1 MKKKHIKKLK
11 KEKCFLERCS
21 STITIAQQLIGKCT
35 RCGGIFCPEHRYS
48 KDHLCPEPVVDC
60 REAAAAEELARK
72 EAIDAMRCVASK
84 V

>member
-1 MKKKHIKKLK
+1 MGTKKKHIKKPK

-35 RCGGIFCPEHRYS
+35 RCGGMFCPEHRYS
-48 KDHLCPEPVVDC
+48 KDHLCPALLIDST
-60 REAAAAEELARK
+60 EEDTARQ
-72 EAIDAMRCVASK
+72 EMIDAMRCVASK